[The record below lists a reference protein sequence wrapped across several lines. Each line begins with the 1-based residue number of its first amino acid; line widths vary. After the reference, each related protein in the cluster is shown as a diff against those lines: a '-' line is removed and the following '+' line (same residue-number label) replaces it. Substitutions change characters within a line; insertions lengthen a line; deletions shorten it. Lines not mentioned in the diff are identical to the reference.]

1 MALSGDLC
9 PLMAMDSQVNELRI
23 LHLEDVATDADLVA
37 KSLAREGMAYKSL
50 WVATEPEFKRALQNF
65 APNLVLCDY
74 HMPTYN
80 GRDALEFTV
89 RNYPHIPVIILTGAL
104 GDEQAVDLLKLGARD
119 YVLKENLS
127 RLPMIIRHV
136 LHDEQEIIKRKQV
149 EDKLKLFRALLD
161 QSDDAIEI
169 IDPATSCFIDVNEG
183 ACREL
188 GYSRE
193 ELLSMKVHD
202 IDPEFAKNPEKI
214 QEVLKKTGQARV
226 ETIHQRKDGSI
237 LPVEVNIKRIELDK
251 PYGLAITRNITAR
264 KQAEQERL
272 KLLLDSKR
280 NTSQLETIFATQK
293 DVILLYDLDMK
304 VCRSTPQFK
313 NEYGF
318 DPVGAHVSDIMRGVS
333 CRNLDGQP
341 VTFDENQP
349 TPSALNGEGVNAVP
363 FKVTRSGGAEA
374 IVEVYS
380 RPFYVD
386 GDIHGAVTV
395 WRDITELK
403 KAADDI
409 AAYALQLEGAIWGT
423 LTAISSMVEQ
433 RDPYTAGHERRVGI
447 IAADI
452 AGEMGWS
459 EQKCKELEM
468 IGLVHDIGKIGL
480 PAEILSKPSKL
491 SVLEYEIVK
500 AHAEKGY
507 EVLKGVEF
515 PMPVAE
521 IIRQHHERMNGSG
534 YPRGLKG
541 EQILPEARVLA
552 VADVLESMA
561 SHRPYRPALGMDAAL
576 DELMK
581 NRGTLYDPDV
591 VDALLRLVRGKGYRL
606 PD

>member
-1 MALSGDLC
+1 
-9 PLMAMDSQVNELRI
+9 MDSPVDELRI
-23 LHLEDVATDADLVA
+23 LHLEDVATDAKLVA
-37 KSLAREGMAYKSL
+37 RSLVDEGMAYKSL
-50 WVATEPEFKRALQNF
+50 WVATELEFKKALQNF
-65 APNLVLCDY
+65 SPQIVLCDY
-74 HMPTYN
+74 RMPTYS

-89 RNYPHIPVIILTGAL
+89 HNYPDIPVVMLTGPL
-104 GDEQAVDLLKLGARD
+104 GDEEAVDLLKLGARD
-119 YVLKENLS
+119 YVLKKHLS
-127 RLPMIIRHV
+127 RLPVVIKHV
-136 LHDEQEIIKRKQV
+136 LHEEQEIIKRKQV

-169 IDPATSCFIDVNEG
+169 IDPATSRFIDVNEG

-193 ELLSMKVHD
+193 ELLSMRIHD
-202 IDPEFAKNPEKI
+202 IDPEFAHDPEKI
-214 QEVLKKTGQARV
+214 RKLVEKSGQARV
-226 ETIHQRKDGSI
+226 ETIHRRKDGSI
-237 LPVEVNIKRIELDK
+237 LPVEVNLKRITLDK
-251 PYGLAITRNITAR
+251 TYGLAITRDITER

-280 NTSQLETIFATQK
+280 KASQLETIFSTQK

-304 VCRSTPQFK
+304 VSRSTPQFK
-313 NEYGF
+313 KEYGF
-318 DPVGAHVSDIMRGVS
+318 DPVGSHVSDIIRSVS
-333 CRNLDGQP
+333 CRDLDDSP
-341 VTFDENQP
+341 VEFNETQP
-349 TPSALNGEGVNAVP
+349 TPCALRGEEVVGTP

-374 IVEVYS
+374 IVEVYA

-386 GDIHGAVTV
+386 GEIHGAVTV

-409 AAYALQLEGAIWGT
+409 AAYAGQLEGAMRGT
-423 LTAISSMVEQ
+423 LLAISNMVEA

-452 AGEMGWS
+452 AREMGWS
-459 EQKCKELEM
+459 EQKCKELEL
-468 IGLVHDIGKIGL
+468 IGLVHDIGKIGM

-507 EVLKGVEF
+507 EILKGVEF

-534 YPRGLKG
+534 YPQNLKG
-541 EQILPEARVLA
+541 DQILPEARILA

-591 VDALLRLVRGKGYRL
+591 VDALLRLVQEKGYQL